1 MAEGVNRTDFQ
12 LRDGLLSGDDRDV
25 ERIVRSCNV
34 FREDEI
40 EVALELVH
48 DALDRGEQSEYKF
61 IVAARGDSVL
71 GYACYRKIACTV
83 HSFEV
88 CWIAVDPVCRRL
100 GVGRR
105 LLASTEER
113 IRLFAGT
120 RVYIETSSKAEYEA
134 ARRFYEGCR
143 YTLECRLTDFYARGD
158 DKLILKKIL
167 E

>member
-1 MAEGVNRTDFQ
+1 M
-12 LRDGLLSGDDRDV
+12 SGDDRDV

-48 DALDRGEQSEYKF
+48 DALEGGEQSEYKF
-61 IVAARGDSVL
+61 IVAFSGERVL
-71 GYACYRKIACTV
+71 GYSCYRKSACTV

-105 LLASTEER
+105 LLATSEER
-113 IRLFAGT
+113 IRLLAGT

-134 ARRFYEGCR
+134 ARRFYEGCG
-143 YTLECRLTDFYARGD
+143 YAVEGRLADFYACGD

-167 E
+167 T